1 LSTISIVSSIVIATG
16 AGIMA
21 ACILHIGEVRDIVA
35 LTMEPDRG
43 WLLKR
48 VRLHRLLMMLF
59 LLAYAVVI
67 LCCLTGWKAM
77 NEAIIAAVFFLG
89 AAFIYIGIL
98 MQNRMSTAMLQT
110 IRGLIPICAWCKRIR
125 SDAPGERGGP
135 PWQSVETYLARR
147 APVDFTHGICPDC
160 VKKYK
165 LGSAGESRKKTVRRK
180 G

>member
-59 LLAYAVVI
+59 LLA
-67 LCCLTGWKAM
+67 
-77 NEAIIAAVFFLG
+77 
-89 AAFIYIGIL
+89 
-98 MQNRMSTAMLQT
+98 
-110 IRGLIPICAWCKRIR
+110 
-125 SDAPGERGGP
+125 
-135 PWQSVETYLARR
+135 
-147 APVDFTHGICPDC
+147 
-160 VKKYK
+160 
-165 LGSAGESRKKTVRRK
+165 
-180 G
+180 